1 MYLTI
6 HERTHIHSGE
16 AGVEIEVTLEMIE
29 AGIAALLEFG
39 CREDFEATDSSFIVR
54 EIFSAMQRVAC
65 PVPAPTA

>member
-1 MYLTI
+1 MQRPKAHT
-6 HERTHIHSGE
+6 
-16 AGVEIEVTLEMIE
+16 AGQAGAEIQVTPEMIE

-65 PVPAPTA
+65 SVPAPTA